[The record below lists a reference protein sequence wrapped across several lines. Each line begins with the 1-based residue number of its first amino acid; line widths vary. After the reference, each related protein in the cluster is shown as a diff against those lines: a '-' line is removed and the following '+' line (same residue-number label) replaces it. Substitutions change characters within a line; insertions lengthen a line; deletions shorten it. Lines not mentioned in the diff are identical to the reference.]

1 MRELQHIQNKIGGY
15 IDITILDSGLESSP
29 KSWFEPFQP
38 QILKNDVEILLIIQM
53 HYHRKYKEKSCMV
66 YRFS

>member
-1 MRELQHIQNKIGGY
+1 MVECNMKELQHIQNKIGGY

-53 HYHRKYKEKSCMV
+53 HRKYKEK
-66 YRFS
+66 

>member
-1 MRELQHIQNKIGGY
+1 MKELQYIQNKIGGY

-38 QILKNDVEILLIIQM
+38 QILKNDVEI
-53 HYHRKYKEKSCMV
+53 
-66 YRFS
+66 